1 MAAGAGGWEVEI
13 FAFGDGETA
22 LDELG
27 AELTK
32 KQLAQVH
39 RQLGRL
45 QDNGRGLGPTYF
57 GKVESSTKKLWEFR
71 LSVADHCEVRFIFV
85 QAERTFYMLKG
96 FMHRGDDDIRRHMPT
111 AERRLHEWGID
122 P

>member
-27 AELTK
+27 AELSK

-39 RQLGRL
+39 RQLGRF
-45 QDNGRGLGPTYF
+45 QDNGRSLGPTNI
-57 GKVESSTKKLWEFR
+57 GKVESSTKKLSYFR
-71 LSVADHCEVRFIFV
+71 LSVADHCESPFIV
-85 QAERTFYMLKG
+85 AQAERRYYRLKG
-96 FMHRGDDDIRRHMPT
+96 FKHRG
-111 AERRLHEWGID
+111 
-122 P
+122 